1 MVRFI
6 RSAVPVIG
14 HHPDAVAFGKEITEY
29 VRAKHGMNTQLFVDS
44 ESTLYWISD
53 YKDYAAYGEVRN
65 AIASDP
71 GYWEIV
77 NKAKGILLDGSIA
90 DTVINSVGQGS

>member
-14 HHPDAVAFGKEITEY
+14 HHPDAIAFGKEITEY
-29 VRAKHGMNTQLFVDS
+29 VRAKYGTDTQLFVDS
-44 ESTLYWISD
+44 EGTLHWISD
-53 YKDYAAYGEVRN
+53 YKDYATFGEVRT
-65 AIASDP
+65 AIVSDP

-77 NKAKGILLDGSIA
+77 NRAKGLLLDGTIA
-90 DTVINSVGQGS
+90 DTVINSVD

>member
-14 HHPDAVAFGKEITEY
+14 HHPDAIAFGKEITEY
-29 VRAKHGMNTQLFVDS
+29 VRAKYGTDTQLFVDS
-44 ESTLYWISD
+44 EGTLYWITD
-53 YKDYAAYGEVRN
+53 YQDHAAFGEVRT
-65 AIASDP
+65 AIVSDP

-77 NKAKGILLDGSIA
+77 NRAKGLLLDGTIA
-90 DTVINSVGQGS
+90 DTVINSVD